1 MRNWRGTEGENQT
14 FQQENKCY
22 QETKMWQF
30 ICLLTHSTIY
40 FEKNYLSSALQKEGL
55 KTQL

>member
-1 MRNWRGTEGENQT
+1 MRNWRGTEGENQP

-22 QETKMWQF
+22 QETKMWRF
-30 ICLLTHSTIY
+30 ICLLTHLTIY
-40 FEKNYLSSALQKEGL
+40 FEKKNDLSSALQKGL